1 MANKQKHLHEY
12 ALAEHLG
19 RCQRL
24 WRMVA
29 DAELA
34 PLGLTHPRWT
44 ALWKLHR
51 MGDGVGQK
59 LLAESLEI
67 ELPSLMRTLGQL
79 EEQGLVARVSCA
91 QDKRARLV
99 YLTETGTQLIAQLES
114 RIFNLRAQ
122 LLQDIPH
129 EQLQIF
135 EDVLDKITAAALCKL
150 NQLKELEE

>member
-1 MANKQKHLHEY
+1 MAANRQHLHEY

-19 RCQRL
+19 RCQRS
-24 WRMVA
+24 WKMAA

-51 MGDGVGQK
+51 MGDGVSQK

-67 ELPSLMRTLGQL
+67 ELPSLLRTLGQL
-79 EEQGLVARVSCA
+79 EQQGLVVRVHCD

-99 YLTETGTQLIAQLES
+99 MLTDAGRQLIDQLAS
-114 RIFNLRAQ
+114 RIVTVRAE
-122 LLQDIPH
+122 LLANISDEH
-129 EQLQIF
+129 LQIF
-135 EDVLDKITAAALCKL
+135 ENVLDKITVAAQQKL
-150 NQLKELEE
+150 TELKQKDV

>member
-1 MANKQKHLHEY
+1 MAANQNHLHEY

-24 WRMVA
+24 WKMVA

-79 EEQGLVARVSCA
+79 EQQGLVERVHCE

-99 YLTETGTQLIAQLES
+99 NLTAAGRQLIAQLES
-114 RIFNLRAQ
+114 RIVTVRAE
-122 LLQDIPH
+122 LLADIPDND
-129 EQLQIF
+129 LQIF
-135 EDVLDKITAAALCKL
+135 EHVLDKITVAAQQKL
-150 NQLKELEE
+150 TELKQKEM